1 MAFEVNKYNKEI
13 NSQCAEL
20 LVGPT
25 YSIKLSNWESIVT
38 KRIEKSTFDPNKY
51 TSCLKG
57 VNCNETLTVL
67 HKSRAHQILTSKT
80 VDNRGPTVYNYACT
94 TAVLQL
100 AVVVLTIYKTSW
112 KPFPLTTRY
121 M

>member
-1 MAFEVNKYNKEI
+1 MAFEVNNKEI

-25 YSIKLSNWESIVT
+25 YSIQLSNWGSIVT

-51 TSCLKG
+51 TSFLKG

-67 HKSRAHQILTSKT
+67 HKSWAHQILTSKT
-80 VDNRGPTVYNYACT
+80 ADNRLRGPTVYNYAW
-94 TAVLQL
+94 LQL
-100 AVVVLTIYKTSW
+100 YFNLQ
-112 KPFPLTTRY
+112 L
-121 M
+121 